1 MKKRKSRIVPLLLS
15 VFSLKKILSTT
26 TGKIWNFFIYY
37 IRVSSKFNKAKARTI
52 TENSGKVSHDLDCPK
67 GKTVINKK
75 IQNQTGRFF
84 YFLNNQA
91 RNKCLC
97 VQERKICALKRIK
110 DLPKMIYI
118 NSLAVVFDT
127 MVQIWLKKRNK
138 FIKLIKNLQKTFP
151 LNFRQKIIK
160 HVSNLNKG
168 QV

>member
-15 VFSLKKILSTT
+15 VLFLKKILSTT

-75 IQNQTGRFF
+75 IQNQKGRFF

-91 RNKCLC
+91 RNKCLFVC
-97 VQERKICALKRIK
+97 SRKKNICSEE
-110 DLPKMIYI
+110 
-118 NSLAVVFDT
+118 N
-127 MVQIWLKKRNK
+127 
-138 FIKLIKNLQKTFP
+138 
-151 LNFRQKIIK
+151 
-160 HVSNLNKG
+160 
-168 QV
+168 